1 MKQCCALYVFL
12 YSYEWKLIFKVIGIP
27 GPISVPVDGEDT
39 GYKRLRQEGNNAEF
53 YNFAV
58 TSLKLFDKT
67 SEIIIHG
74 TKVLS
79 L

>member
-1 MKQCCALYVFL
+1 MNENWSLKWLGFL
-12 YSYEWKLIFKVIGIP
+12 V
-27 GPISVPVDGEDT
+27 PISVSVDGEDT